1 MFLKKFFSN
10 FVKITL
16 KINFL
21 FEKVFFTILKKYE
34 ISYDKKY
41 IKKFSIILKIYIK
54 IYILY
59 MSSNIQRSEN
69 NNDICKFEN
78 CNRIAN
84 YRKLKVVNCHLKNT
98 KYEFCGIRRP
108 KWSIN
113 RRFPYKTIFD
123 QHEIKLKYYNQI
135 NEHILNEHYNYI
147 LNLYKN
153 HKFGFPIKT
162 TVFTENLLYNIKEI
176 DNDKE
181 IDVTNITNYQK
192 YCDTNSVRVKDII
205 ILFVNLIAIIVIKK
219 LEW

>member
-1 MFLKKFFSN
+1 
-10 FVKITL
+10 
-16 KINFL
+16 
-21 FEKVFFTILKKYE
+21 
-34 ISYDKKY
+34 
-41 IKKFSIILKIYIK
+41 
-54 IYILY
+54 

-84 YRKLKVVNCHLKNT
+84 YKKLKVGNCHLKNT
-98 KYEFCGIRRP
+98 KYEFCGIHRP

-113 RRFPYKTIFD
+113 KRFPYKTIFD
-123 QHEIKLKYYNQI
+123 QHEIKLKYYNQS
-135 NEHILNEHYNYI
+135 NEHILSECYNYI

-162 TVFTENLLYNIKEI
+162 TVFTENVLYNIKEI

-192 YCDTNSVRVKDII
+192 YFDTNSVKVKDVYSII
-205 ILFVNLIAIIVIKK
+205 CEFNSNYSDKKIEIVNIYNVIKDISKKINIEFDNVLK
-219 LEW
+219 LFKNKFINNDI